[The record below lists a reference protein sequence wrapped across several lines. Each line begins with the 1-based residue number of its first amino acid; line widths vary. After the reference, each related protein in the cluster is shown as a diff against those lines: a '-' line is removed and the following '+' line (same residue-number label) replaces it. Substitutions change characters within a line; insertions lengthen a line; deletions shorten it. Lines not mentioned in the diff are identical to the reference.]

1 MLRAERDQGV
11 VKFFKITS
19 GSEDGELVLELMTS
33 TLRNVAI
40 WSEEDIS
47 VSTIFTGPFASQIK
61 ESAKEL
67 GLTPEMLVWYAV
79 KAFIDVGSV
88 S

>member
-1 MLRAERDQGV
+1 MAA
-11 VKFFKITS
+11 
-19 GSEDGELVLELMTS
+19 

-40 WSEEDIS
+40 WSDEDIS
-47 VSTIFTGPFASQIK
+47 ASSIFTGPFASQIK